1 MKTVL
6 QMNHRIKR
14 GHQSMTRKTKTL
26 CAKFVVTLVRATST
40 MESNLVRIVE
50 HSSENHWVLTT
61 AATFADVKTT
71 AMLMAKLMGQ

>member
-14 GHQSMTRKTKTL
+14 GHQSMTRKTKRKNFVMNRGTL

-40 MESNLVRIVE
+40 MESNVVRIVE
-50 HSSENHWVLTT
+50 HSSENH
-61 AATFADVKTT
+61 
-71 AMLMAKLMGQ
+71 